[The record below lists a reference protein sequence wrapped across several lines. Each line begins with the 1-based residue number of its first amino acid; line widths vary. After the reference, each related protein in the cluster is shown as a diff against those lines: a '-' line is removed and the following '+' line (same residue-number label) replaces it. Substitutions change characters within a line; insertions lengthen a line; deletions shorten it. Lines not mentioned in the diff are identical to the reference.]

1 MSDAYQII
9 KQNIVEK
16 KYPFLD
22 AESLKKQ
29 HLNEKN
35 NLDFAFKN
43 YIIIGIGG
51 SSQGSKAVSSILRN
65 ENIFYFDHLSSKQI
79 EKTLLAVDLLSTGFI
94 FISKSGNTSEV
105 LTIFDHL
112 VDELKNK
119 LMRIGLNF
127 EANIEGDK
135 GTTTVDV
142 SRFKTFGKSDDGQD
156 IDNDGIS
163 DVKEGGLKL
172 EIKHE
177 LLQNGTSKVYA
188 KLI

>member
-1 MSDAYQII
+1 MKTFKQHII
-9 KQNIVEK
+9 KE
-16 KYPFLD
+16 
-22 AESLKKQ
+22 EG
-29 HLNEKN
+29 E
-35 NLDFAFKN
+35 
-43 YIIIGIGG
+43 GIGTQDQNSVEDG
-51 SSQGSKAVSSILRN
+51 SMGAHNVHDPDVLKRVNAFVGSVAMKEYLNPQQA
-65 ENIFYFDHLSSKQI
+65 
-79 EKTLLAVDLLSTGFI
+79 
-94 FISKSGNTSEV
+94 
-105 LTIFDHL
+105 

-127 EANIEGDK
+127 DLNIEGDS

-177 LLQNGTSKVYA
+177 TLQNGTSKVYA

>member
-1 MSDAYQII
+1 M
-9 KQNIVEK
+9 KT
-16 KYPFLD
+16 F
-22 AESLKKQ
+22 KQ
-29 HLNEKN
+29 HIREEGE
-35 NLDFAFKN
+35 
-43 YIIIGIGG
+43 GIGTHDQNSVEDGWMGVHNVHNPDVLKRVNAFVG
-51 SSQGSKAVSSILRN
+51 SVAMKEYLNPQQA
-65 ENIFYFDHLSSKQI
+65 
-79 EKTLLAVDLLSTGFI
+79 
-94 FISKSGNTSEV
+94 
-105 LTIFDHL
+105 

-127 EANIEGDK
+127 EATIEGDK

>member
-1 MSDAYQII
+1 M
-9 KQNIVEK
+9 KT
-16 KYPFLD
+16 F
-22 AESLKKQ
+22 KQ
-29 HLNEKN
+29 H
-35 NLDFAFKN
+35 
-43 YIIIGIGG
+43 IISEEGEGIGTHDQNSVEDG
-51 SSQGSKAVSSILRN
+51 SMGVHNVHDPDVLKRVNAFVGSIAMKEYLN
-65 ENIFYFDHLSSKQI
+65 PKQ
-79 EKTLLAVDLLSTGFI
+79 A
-94 FISKSGNTSEV
+94 
-105 LTIFDHL
+105 

>member
-1 MSDAYQII
+1 M
-9 KQNIVEK
+9 KT
-16 KYPFLD
+16 F
-22 AESLKKQ
+22 KQ
-29 HLNEKN
+29 HINEEGE
-35 NLDFAFKN
+35 
-43 YIIIGIGG
+43 GIGTHDQNSVEDG
-51 SSQGSKAVSSILRN
+51 SMGAHNVHDPDVLKRVNAFVGSVAMKEYLNPQQA
-65 ENIFYFDHLSSKQI
+65 
-79 EKTLLAVDLLSTGFI
+79 
-94 FISKSGNTSEV
+94 
-105 LTIFDHL
+105 
-112 VDELKNK
+112 VDELRNK

>member
-1 MSDAYQII
+1 M
-9 KQNIVEK
+9 KT
-16 KYPFLD
+16 F
-22 AESLKKQ
+22 KQ
-29 HLNEKN
+29 HIREEGE
-35 NLDFAFKN
+35 
-43 YIIIGIGG
+43 GIGTHDQNSVEDG
-51 SSQGSKAVSSILRN
+51 SMGAHNVHDPDVLKRVNAFVGS
-65 ENIFYFDHLSSKQI
+65 
-79 EKTLLAVDLLSTGFI
+79 
-94 FISKSGNTSEV
+94 ISMKEYLNPQQA
-105 LTIFDHL
+105 

-127 EANIEGDK
+127 EATIEGDK

>member
-1 MSDAYQII
+1 M
-9 KQNIVEK
+9 KT
-16 KYPFLD
+16 F
-22 AESLKKQ
+22 KQ
-29 HLNEKN
+29 HIREEGE
-35 NLDFAFKN
+35 
-43 YIIIGIGG
+43 GIGTHDQNSVEDG
-51 SSQGSKAVSSILRN
+51 SMGVHNVHNPDVLKRVNAFVGSVAMKEYLNPQQA
-65 ENIFYFDHLSSKQI
+65 
-79 EKTLLAVDLLSTGFI
+79 
-94 FISKSGNTSEV
+94 
-105 LTIFDHL
+105 

-127 EANIEGDK
+127 EATIEGDK
-135 GTTTVDV
+135 RTTTVDV

>member
-1 MSDAYQII
+1 M
-9 KQNIVEK
+9 KT
-16 KYPFLD
+16 F
-22 AESLKKQ
+22 KQ
-29 HLNEKN
+29 HIREEGE
-35 NLDFAFKN
+35 
-43 YIIIGIGG
+43 GIGTHDQNSVEDG
-51 SSQGSKAVSSILRN
+51 SMGAHNVHNPDVLKRVNAFVGSVAMKEYLNPQQA
-65 ENIFYFDHLSSKQI
+65 
-79 EKTLLAVDLLSTGFI
+79 
-94 FISKSGNTSEV
+94 
-105 LTIFDHL
+105 

>member
-1 MSDAYQII
+1 M
-9 KQNIVEK
+9 KT
-16 KYPFLD
+16 F
-22 AESLKKQ
+22 KQ
-29 HLNEKN
+29 HIREEGEGICTHDQNSVEDGSMGVHNVHNPDVLKRVNAFVGSVAMKEYLNPQQ
-35 NLDFAFKN
+35 A
-43 YIIIGIGG
+43 
-51 SSQGSKAVSSILRN
+51 
-65 ENIFYFDHLSSKQI
+65 
-79 EKTLLAVDLLSTGFI
+79 
-94 FISKSGNTSEV
+94 
-105 LTIFDHL
+105 

-119 LMRIGLNF
+119 LMRIGLYF
-127 EANIEGDK
+127 EATIEGDK